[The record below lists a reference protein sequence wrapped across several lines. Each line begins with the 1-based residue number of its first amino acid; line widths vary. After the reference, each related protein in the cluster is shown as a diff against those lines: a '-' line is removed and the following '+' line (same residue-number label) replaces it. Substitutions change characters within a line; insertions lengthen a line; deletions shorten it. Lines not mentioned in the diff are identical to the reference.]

1 MPDKARVTLGTALGS
16 LSLTVLALLAP
27 ASARAQAEPRPSPAE
42 ACAAKLRQVAQDY
55 GVEPKTLIET
65 ASERTVQ
72 FRTAEA
78 SVIVICNKTNGG
90 VITTATPY
98 VCRDASCR
106 QKPPEAAPTR

>member
-1 MPDKARVTLGTALGS
+1 MPDKGPVTRGITLGG
-16 LSLTVLALLAP
+16 LSLAALALAGP
-27 ASARAQAEPRPSPAE
+27 GTAGAQSEPKLSPAE

-72 FRTAEA
+72 FRTADA

-98 VCRDASCR
+98 VCRDAGCR
-106 QKPPEAAPTR
+106 QKPPEAVPSR